1 MKVLITG
8 GTHGMGKG
16 VAKALAAYPGANNEI
31 IILCRSEVLG
41 LKTIDE
47 IRTAKPGAALS
58 LVLCDLSD
66 MNSVRNAVA
75 EIIKR
80 HDFLDSIFIN
90 AGIGYA
96 SRRIETADGMDAH
109 FQVNY
114 LSQFYLV
121 AHLLGLLEKSTRGG
135 RVLFNATPGGKIH
148 WDDMQMT
155 RHWRYIDAV
164 QQAMAAKRMLL
175 ITLHEMFKG
184 KPNGVSFVG
193 FAIHETVWTNQVNL
207 IPASMKL
214 MATIMKAFGLFIS
227 IERCGEIMAPLFLED
242 LSEIQKQSGSLL
254 TWKRGGFIALEE
266 DEEVKKRNKRME
278 LLGQSIGLCKDEAI
292 RAIFDEAFGKEHV

>member
-47 IRTAKPGAALS
+47 IRTEKPGAALS

-193 FAIHETVWTNQVNL
+193 FAIHETVWTNQVNI

-242 LSEIQKQSGSLL
+242 ATQSRIKSGKLL
-254 TWKRGGFIALEE
+254 TWKKKGFETIEE
-266 DEEVKKRNKRME
+266 DAAVRDESHRQK
-278 LLGQSIGLCKDEAI
+278 LLDYSVGLCKDDAI
-292 RAIFDEAFGKEHV
+292 GALFG